1 VPVGYLI
8 STGLMAAC
16 VLFAI
21 APPRPRESSPFRL
34 SFWFGF
40 LVNELPFVAFDLLV
54 ASTVL
59 AVIQNGVHSSVFW
72 AGLALAVAAALGLA
86 FVVGRALRT
95 RPAVELALREGLGSG
110 WQTGIDGPTAARQ
123 HHALPLARILFAPFF
138 FRRRDVVRV
147 RNIRY
152 GDAGRA
158 HLLDLYRPRSP
169 RPGAP
174 LLVHLHGGAF
184 LMGRKSR
191 EARALLYRLASQGW
205 VCVSA
210 NYRLRHAATRRDQL
224 IDVKGVLAWIQK
236 HGREYG
242 ADPAVVFVAGSSAGA
257 HLAALAALT
266 PNRPEFQPGFEDVD
280 TAVRGAIC
288 LYGYYG
294 SVDGNDPL
302 ASSLR
307 GTDGSDA
314 PPFFVAHGDLDTLV
328 VADDV
333 RRFVERLRSKSQSPV
348 VYAEL
353 PGGQHSFD
361 LFHSIRFEA
370 VIDGVEAFAA
380 WVMSGPAAA
389 KVAQGLR
396 NVDGVPSS
404 ESLAP
409 RATT

>member
-8 STGLMAAC
+8 STGLMAVF
-16 VLFAI
+16 VLFAV
-21 APPRPRESSPFRL
+21 APPRPPESSPFRL
-34 SFWFGF
+34 SYWFGF
-40 LVNELPFVAFDLLV
+40 LVNELPFVALYLLV

-59 AVIQNGVHSSVFW
+59 AVIQNGVHSPVFW
-72 AGLALAVAAALGLA
+72 AGLALAFASAIGLA

-110 WQTGIDGPTAARQ
+110 WQAGSDGRTDARR

-147 RNIRY
+147 RNIHY

-158 HLLDLYRPRSP
+158 HLLDLCRPRSP

-174 LLVHLHGGAF
+174 VLVHLHGGAF
-184 LMGRKSR
+184 VMGKKNR

-210 NYRLRHAATRRDQL
+210 NYRLRHAVTRRDQL
-224 IDVKGVLAWIQK
+224 IDVKRVLAWVQK
-236 HGREYG
+236 HGREYD
-242 ADPAVVFVAGSSAGA
+242 ADPATVFVAGSSAGA

-294 SVDGNDPL
+294 PVDDGHDLL

-307 GTDGSDA
+307 RTDGCDA
-314 PPFFVAHGDLDTLV
+314 PPFFVAHGELDTLV
-328 VADDV
+328 VVDDV

-348 VYAEL
+348 VYTEL

-361 LFHSIRFEA
+361 LFHSIRFEV

-380 WVMSGPAAA
+380 WVMSRPAAHKGPGPCRGMPA
-389 KVAQGLR
+389 
-396 NVDGVPSS
+396 
-404 ESLAP
+404 
-409 RATT
+409 RAR

>member
-34 SFWFGF
+34 SYWFAF
-40 LVNELPFVAFDLLV
+40 LVNELPFVAFYLLV

-59 AVIQNGVHSSVFW
+59 AVIQNGVHSPVFW
-72 AGLALAVAAALGLA
+72 AGLALALAAALGLA

-95 RPAVELALREGLGSG
+95 RPAVELALREGLGGG
-110 WQTGIDGPTAARQ
+110 WQTGIDGPITARQ

-138 FRRRDVVRV
+138 FRRRDVVGV

-184 LMGRKSR
+184 VTGKKSR
-191 EARALLYRLASQGW
+191 EARALLYRLASLGW

-224 IDVKGVLAWIQK
+224 IDAKRVLAWVQK

-242 ADPAVVFVAGSSAGA
+242 ADPVAVFVAGSSAGA

-266 PNRPEFQPGFEDVD
+266 PNRAEFQPGFENVD

-294 SVDGNDPL
+294 SVDGNELL
-302 ASSLR
+302 ATSLR
-307 GTDGSDA
+307 GTDASDT

-328 VADDV
+328 VVDDV

-348 VYAEL
+348 VYTEL

-380 WVMSGPAAA
+380 CVLSRPAAA
-389 KVAQGLR
+389 NMAQG
-396 NVDGVPSS
+396 V
-404 ESLAP
+404 A
-409 RATT
+409 